1 MAKGVYAALSGAVG
15 ASVALD
21 VTAQNLANATTAG
34 YQRLRPIFREVLAE
48 QQRRPG
54 QPPAPPAPAANHYS
68 AAQGTVIDLTPG
80 VTRSTGRALDVA
92 LPESTFLAVRT
103 GAGERYT
110 RAGSISRT
118 PTGALR
124 LADAELVDEGGKPIV
139 VDPSADVAATPDG
152 RILADG
158 TAVARLRLVRFDQAA
173 LLRPESGSLYA
184 ASPESGEAQAATGEL
199 LVGSLEDSN
208 ASPVNAMTEL
218 ISVSRMFEAYQRA
231 METFREADRK
241 IVTVPQT

>member
-48 QQRRPG
+48 QQRQPG
-54 QPPAPPAPAANHYS
+54 QPPAPPSPAANHYS

-110 RAGSISRT
+110 RAGSINRT

-139 VDPSADVAATPDG
+139 VDPSVDVSATP
-152 RILADG
+152 R
-158 TAVARLRLVRFDQAA
+158 TARRSRGFVSSASISPRSFVPRAARSTPRVPNRAKPKPLRASSSLVR
-173 LLRPESGSLYA
+173 SK
-184 ASPESGEAQAATGEL
+184 T
-199 LVGSLEDSN
+199 
-208 ASPVNAMTEL
+208 
-218 ISVSRMFEAYQRA
+218 RMRRLSTQ
-231 METFREADRK
+231 
-241 IVTVPQT
+241 